1 MPIDVIST
9 IARQEFVIAMR
20 ARWIAVFSAVFILL
34 ALGIAY
40 LGTTTAGVV
49 GVQGFERTAV
59 SLLNLVLYLVP
70 LLGLMLGTLA
80 LSRDRAENEL
90 LFSQPVSRQHI
101 LYGRVIGVFCG
112 AAAAMLAGFGLAGIV
127 VLWEIGL
134 DGVSWYMG
142 VILLSLALAA
152 VFIALGAFAGVIST
166 SRTRAF
172 GLALCM
178 WFFFVLL
185 YDLLIIGMAFLLR
198 ERTANL
204 TIFLSLFGNP
214 VDLIR
219 VSTMLAIGDPS
230 IFGAAGAALLKFLG
244 GVSRSLLALGL
255 AIAAWFFLPVWI
267 AGRVLR
273 RLDL

>member
-1 MPIDVIST
+1 VPVDVIGV

-34 ALGIAY
+34 ALGIVY
-40 LGTTTAGVV
+40 LGTTTAGFT

-80 LSRDRAENEL
+80 LSRDRAGNEL
-90 LFSQPVSRQHI
+90 LFSQPVSRHHI

-112 AAAAMLAGFGLAGIV
+112 AAVAMLAGFGLAGLV
-127 VLWEIGL
+127 VLWEIGP
-134 DGVSWYMG
+134 DGFSWYAG
-142 VILLSLALAA
+142 VVGLSLALAA
-152 VFIALGAFAGVIST
+152 VFVALGALAGVIST

-185 YDLLIIGMAFLLR
+185 YDLLIIGVAFLLR

-204 TIFLSLFGNP
+204 VIFLSLFGNP
-214 VDLIR
+214 VDLVR
-219 VSTMLAIGDPS
+219 VATVLAIGDPS

-255 AIAAWFFLPVWI
+255 GIAAWFFLPVWI